1 MWQRLLVLLLLLGI
15 TAACNLPLSLAVTP
29 TGEETLA
36 ASSSPLPQAT
46 STPVLLSSSVLENML
61 YTLPGFVDR
70 EPFSFQL
77 KDGEFQSGEDP
88 AAIDFI
94 NVRLGDVIAFGDL
107 NGDDLP
113 DAAVI
118 LAANYGGTGVF
129 VWVVPVLNQNGK
141 AEQAAAFLIDDRP
154 MIEQLS
160 IENSRILLEG
170 LVHGPNDPGC
180 CPNQPVRWALR
191 LMPAGLNLV
200 SASTRIG
207 DLWREINLELPVEDS
222 RVGERVEVRGGVPV
236 MPFEATLNYRVYSEN
251 GVEYQN
257 SYIMVDAPDY
267 GYPGTF
273 QKEIDLSEVPPGV
286 IYLEVSEISMADGSV
301 VALTSVRL
309 IRE

>member
-1 MWQRLLVLLLLLGI
+1 
-15 TAACNLPLSLAVTP
+15 
-29 TGEETLA
+29 
-36 ASSSPLPQAT
+36 
-46 STPVLLSSSVLENML
+46 
-61 YTLPGFVDR
+61 
-70 EPFSFQL
+70 
-77 KDGEFQSGEDP
+77 
-88 AAIDFI
+88 
-94 NVRLGDVIAFGDL
+94 
-107 NGDDLP
+107 
-113 DAAVI
+113 
-118 LAANYGGTGVF
+118 
-129 VWVVPVLNQNGK
+129 
-141 AEQAAAFLIDDRP
+141 
-154 MIEQLS
+154 
-160 IENSRILLEG
+160 
-170 LVHGPNDPGC
+170 
-180 CPNQPVRWALR
+180 

-207 DLWREINLELPVEDS
+207 DLWREINLEFPVEDS

>member
-15 TAACNLPLSLAVTP
+15 TAACNMPLSLSTTP
-29 TGEETLA
+29 TIEETH
-36 ASSSPLPQAT
+36 SPSPSPLPQAT
-46 STPVLLSSSVLENML
+46 PTPALLSRSVLENML
-61 YTLPGFVDR
+61 YTLPAFVDR

-129 VWVVPVLNQNGK
+129 VWVVAVLNQNGK

-170 LVHGPNDPGC
+170 LVHGPSDPGC

>member
-15 TAACNLPLSLAVTP
+15 TAACNMPLSLSTTP
-29 TGEETLA
+29 TIEETH
-36 ASSSPLPQAT
+36 SPSPSPLPQAT
-46 STPVLLSSSVLENML
+46 PTPALLSRSVLENML
-61 YTLPGFVDR
+61 YTLPAFVDR

-77 KDGEFQSGEDP
+77 EDGEFYGDP

-129 VWVVPVLNQNGK
+129 VWVVAVLNQNGK

-170 LVHGPNDPGC
+170 LVHGPSDPGC

-207 DLWREINLELPVEDS
+207 DLWREINLEFPVEDS

>member
-1 MWQRLLVLLLLLGI
+1 MRKRLLVLLSLLGM
-15 TAACNLPLSLAVTP
+15 TVACNLPLSLSAPP
-29 TGEETLA
+29 TIEENHSPTSSPPPQ
-36 ASSSPLPQAT
+36 ASS
-46 STPVLLSSSVLENML
+46 TPALLSRSVLENML

-70 EPFSFQL
+70 EPFSFQM
-77 KDGEFQSGEDP
+77 KDGIFQSSEDP

-94 NVRLGDVIAFGDL
+94 DVRLEDKIASGDL

-129 VWVVPVLNQNGK
+129 VWVVAVLNQNGK

-154 MIEQLS
+154 VIERLS
-160 IENSRILLEG
+160 IENGRILLEG
-170 LVHGPNDPGC
+170 LVHGPGDPGC

-222 RVGERVEVRGGVPV
+222 RVAERVEVRGGVAV
-236 MPFEATLNYRVYSEN
+236 MPFEATLNYRLYSEN

-257 SYIMVDAPDY
+257 SYIMVEAPDY
-267 GYPGTF
+267 NYPGTF
-273 QKEIDLSEVPPGV
+273 RKEIDLSSVPPGV

-301 VALTSVRL
+301 IALTSVRL